1 MLLHQDITCSYDQ
14 PCHVKYVDV
23 HTLWELIYVYMYV
36 YQLHYYVTKTVR
48 QPYVHVTLLP

>member
-14 PCHVKYVDV
+14 PCHVKCVDV
-23 HTLWELIYVYMYV
+23 HTLWELIYMYMYV

-48 QPYVHVTLLP
+48 QLYVHVTLLP